1 MTHYDTLGISANATQ
16 DEIKKAYRKLANQHH
31 PDKGGDTTQFQKI
44 QTAYDAISDENK
56 RAQYD
61 AERNGFGGFRFSV
74 NGQDMSGNMPPEMED
89 VLRNFGFGFSF
100 GPGFASHGQD
110 PFANFRQPR
119 RNKDIQVSLI
129 VSLASTLQS
138 HTKTIS
144 VQSTNGER
152 FSVDVQIPRG
162 VRPNSTI
169 KYPNLGDN
177 FFSTLPRGDLYVKIQ
192 VEGDPRFQVDNYDLI
207 KIVEIDC
214 VSAILGCTLAIEG
227 LDGKIFDLTVP
238 AGTQPDSKLRIAGQ
252 GLYVMN
258 QSNRGNL
265 LIYIKVKVP
274 TNLNDNQ
281 IETLKKVFSIQ

>member
-1 MTHYDTLGISANATQ
+1 MTHYDTLGISESASQ

-44 QTAYDAISDENK
+44 QAAYEAISDENK

-61 AERNGFGGFRFSV
+61 AERNGIGGFRFSV

-100 GPGFASHGQD
+100 GPGFASHGHD

-119 RNKDIQVSLI
+119 RNKDIQVSII

-177 FFSTLPRGDLYVKIQ
+177 FFNSLPRGDLYVKIQ

-207 KIVEIDC
+207 KIIEIDC
-214 VSAILGCTLAIEG
+214 ISAILGCTLSIEG
-227 LDGKIFDLTVP
+227 LDGKMFDLTVP

-274 TNLNDNQ
+274 TNLTNNQ
-281 IETLKKVFSIQ
+281 IETLKQVFSIQ